1 MAEAL
6 HWAGQ
11 PIGRAHAMAQ
21 GMVYGELVRQANML
35 AYADVFRLM
44 GFVSLAALSLVFLLK
59 KNRPGK
65 SAALIH

>member
-1 MAEAL
+1 MANSL

-11 PIGRAHAMAQ
+11 PLGRAHAMAL

-44 GFVSLAALSLVFLLK
+44 AYVSLSAILLIFFLK
-59 KNRPGK
+59 KNRPPK
-65 SAALIH
+65 DPVSVH